1 MNSLGG
7 FKWDIKLSS
16 AGLVYLHFGK
26 DILSQLMK
34 ISKGDPT
41 VDLIW
46 AKVYESFVQ
55 EIDAIDNGVD
65 QFEGEPR
72 YCPTQTH
79 SHQW

>member
-1 MNSLGG
+1 MNSLAGK
-7 FKWDIKLSS
+7 KWGIKLSS

-34 ISKGDPT
+34 INKDDST
-41 VDLIW
+41 VDLIY
-46 AKVYESFVQ
+46 AKVYENFVQ

-72 YCPTQTH
+72 YCR
-79 SHQW
+79 